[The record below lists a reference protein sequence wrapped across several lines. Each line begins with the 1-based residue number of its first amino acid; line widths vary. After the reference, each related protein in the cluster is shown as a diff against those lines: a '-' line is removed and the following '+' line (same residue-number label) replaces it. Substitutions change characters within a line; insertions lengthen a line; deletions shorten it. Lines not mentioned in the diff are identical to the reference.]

1 MYKSTRPFL
10 KWAGGKRQL
19 LPILTSFIP
28 KKYDT
33 YYEPFVGAGALLF
46 ALQPEKAVINDNNKD
61 LINCYIVIR
70 DNLDELIT
78 DLEKYKNEEECFYRI
93 RDLDRNESF
102 FDMSPIEKASRTIY
116 LNKTCYNGLFRVN
129 SQGHFNV
136 PFGKYKNP
144 KFVDVEVLKSIQQY
158 LIKNSV
164 TILNCDFEE
173 AVKDAKKGDLIYFD
187 PPYHPISKTSSF
199 TGYSIN
205 GFGEAEQVRL
215 QKVFKELDKRGC
227 FVMLSNSS
235 TDLIK
240 KLYSNF
246 NLKTIQANRNINSK
260 ATGRGKIDEILVL
273 NYD

>member
-33 YYEPFVGAGALLF
+33 YYEPFVGAGAVLF

-173 AVKDAKKGDLIYFD
+173 AVKDAKKGDFIYFD

-199 TGYSIN
+199 TGYSVN

>member
-33 YYEPFVGAGALLF
+33 YYEPFVGAGAVLF

-173 AVKDAKKGDLIYFD
+173 AVKDAKKGDFIYFD

-199 TGYSIN
+199 TGYSVN
-205 GFGEAEQVRL
+205 GFGEAEQVVT
-215 QKVFKELDKRGC
+215 KGF
-227 FVMLSNSS
+227 
-235 TDLIK
+235 
-240 KLYSNF
+240 
-246 NLKTIQANRNINSK
+246 
-260 ATGRGKIDEILVL
+260 
-273 NYD
+273 